1 MRLRE
6 ARFSIPAALW
16 KSLAAGLPVAAVVAA
31 TVPVWGMSWFFDT
44 ENWATG
50 IWNSWAEARTD
61 RWREAMVHAVT
72 GPAGADAITFAVRPP
87 GAQSGDFSFV
97 VIGDTGE
104 GDASQHALRD
114 QLLTVAGQEDVRFV
128 VIGSDVV
135 YPNGSMIDYETNF
148 WLPFKGVTKPV
159 YAIPGNHDWYDAL
172 EAFNVTFLEPD
183 AARAA
188 MRARAEADLRVS
200 STTERAD
207 REPARR
213 GRTPAW

>member
-1 MRLRE
+1 
-6 ARFSIPAALW
+6 
-16 KSLAAGLPVAAVVAA
+16 
-31 TVPVWGMSWFFDT
+31 
-44 ENWATG
+44 
-50 IWNSWAEARTD
+50 
-61 RWREAMVHAVT
+61 
-72 GPAGADAITFAVRPP
+72 
-87 GAQSGDFSFV
+87 

-128 VIGSDVV
+128 VISSDVV

-172 EAFNVTFLEPD
+172 EAFNVTFLEPGRGARGD
-183 AARAA
+183 ARPGRSRAA
-188 MRARAEADLRVS
+188 PVEHHD
-200 STTERAD
+200 RAD

-213 GRTPAW
+213 GRTPAS

>member
-16 KSLAAGLPVAAVVAA
+16 RSLAAGLPVAAVVAA

-72 GPAGADAITFAVRPP
+72 GPAGAERDHLRGDASR
-87 GAQSGDFSFV
+87 GAIAGDFSFV

-114 QLLTVAGQEDVRFV
+114 QLLTVAG
-128 VIGSDVV
+128 
-135 YPNGSMIDYETNF
+135 
-148 WLPFKGVTKPV
+148 
-159 YAIPGNHDWYDAL
+159 A
-172 EAFNVTFLEPD
+172 
-183 AARAA
+183 
-188 MRARAEADLRVS
+188 
-200 STTERAD
+200 
-207 REPARR
+207 
-213 GRTPAW
+213 GRTCGSSSSVQTSCTRTAR